1 MLDDHFRLG
10 TPILLCWVATLTKC
24 KIRAPLFLKY
34 AHLWA
39 MKCSGESCQSCLL
52 WVSSGFRLHLSRLW
66 QIMHQALLRTIRQG
80 VHLVNCICFG
90 DQGNSLQKGVIAQ
103 PHTVIMATHKGIPVM
118 VIETTF
124 CYFTNKDFSSQKIK
138 LLFFSWTVL
147 WLGLHFCDRNF
158 QLKHPLP
165 AMSSVPLGRGE
176 FTMLWG
182 NFFFLPVVQSLQ
194 IYLIFD

>member
-1 MLDDHFRLG
+1 
-10 TPILLCWVATLTKC
+10 
-24 KIRAPLFLKY
+24 
-34 AHLWA
+34 
-39 MKCSGESCQSCLL
+39 
-52 WVSSGFRLHLSRLW
+52 
-66 QIMHQALLRTIRQG
+66 
-80 VHLVNCICFG
+80 
-90 DQGNSLQKGVIAQ
+90 
-103 PHTVIMATHKGIPVM
+103 M

-182 NFFFLPVVQSLQ
+182 NFFVLPVVQSLQ